1 MLSDFVKAIPGAS
14 ATAGELDTDTVC
26 IANERKNVSEDGQ
39 TWKTP
44 FGSLDKM
51 FKSELFPIRRLI
63 VMQAVAA
70 VLKTRWH
77 LESRGLTNP
86 NPQTKAL
93 KFKSLYFGF
102 RVPNPG
108 PVNSRTSRQ

>member
-14 ATAGELDTDTVC
+14 ATAGELDTVW
-26 IANERKNVSEDGQ
+26 IANERKNVSVDGQ

-51 FKSELFPIRRLI
+51 FKSKLFPIGRLI

-77 LESRGLTNP
+77 LESRGLANP

-93 KFKSLYFGF
+93 KFKSLCFGF